1 VNLAPGQSAR
11 VSFVITPQD
20 TSWWSDTANGWTQ
33 TAGQYQVYV
42 GDSSA
47 LASLPLRNAFQ
58 VTSTPGARQVA
69 VTAPS
74 VMHAGQASVVRVTLS
89 AGGSQTLRGVQLAL
103 QLPAGWTVTPAR
115 VVSGTVP
122 PGDTVVATF
131 RVTPPSYSP
140 DVSQVVHATATM
152 GDTQREAG
160 VSVSVQS

>member
-1 VNLAPGQSAR
+1 VSLAPGQSAR

-33 TAGQYQVYV
+33 TAGLYHVYV

-47 LASLPLRNAFQ
+47 LANLPLRNAFQ

-69 VTAPS
+69 ITAPS
-74 VMHAGQASVVRVTLS
+74 VMHAGQASVVRVTLT
-89 AGGSQTLRGVQLAL
+89 AGGSQTLHGVQLAL
-103 QLPAGWTVTPAR
+103 QLPAGWTVTPAA
-115 VVSGTVP
+115 VVSGAVR
-122 PGDTVVATF
+122 PGSAFAATF

-140 DVSQVVHATATM
+140 DVSQVIHATATM
-152 GDTQREAG
+152 GTAQREAG